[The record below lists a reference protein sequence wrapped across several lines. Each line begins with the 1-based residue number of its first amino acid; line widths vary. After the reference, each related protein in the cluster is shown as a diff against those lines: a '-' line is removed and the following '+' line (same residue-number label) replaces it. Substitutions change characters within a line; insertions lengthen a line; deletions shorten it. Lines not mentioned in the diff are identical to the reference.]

1 MLNIFGLMLLLM
13 HIYAC
18 LGCTLYGKIDLPY
31 EGDGLTPYTN
41 FQNWGNAM
49 WLLFVT
55 LSGNWVTAFHD
66 VFWSCQNMEQ
76 DPVTGAYGSC
86 PYRVS
91 AVPYFFSFV
100 IFGICLL
107 CNLFVAI
114 LLERFDYASTM
125 EGVYD
130 DRNPFDTLFRLNV
143 IRQFVFKIRNRMRLV
158 RALKANKKIDTDGL
172 EFHEINLII
181 QKELARQRENRA
193 NGIEETRGGPR
204 RKTRCRG
211 SRRTFRVRDWCR
223 LGPSRCL
230 RITSAKRNRGCSRRR
245 HPGLASQGAGPRRR
259 MKDHQNKRVMLVEHY
274 DK

>member
-1 MLNIFGLMLLLM
+1 M

-18 LGCTLYGKIDLPY
+18 LGCTLYGKIDGPY

-41 FQNWGNAM
+41 FKNWGNAM

-55 LSGNWVTAFHD
+55 LSGNWVTAFQD
-66 VFWSCQNMEQ
+66 IFWSCQNMDQ

-86 PYRVS
+86 PYRIS

-130 DRNPFDTLFRLNV
+130 ERNPFDTLFRLNV

-158 RALKANKKIDTDGL
+158 RALKASKKINTDGL

-181 QKELARQRENRA
+181 QKELAQQREDREK
-193 NGIEETRGGPR
+193 GIENG
-204 RKTRCRG
+204 
-211 SRRTFRVRDWCR
+211 R
-223 LGPSRCL
+223 LGLPKKESTVGRL
-230 RITSAKRNRGCSRRR
+230 STYLQGKGFMSAGTISLFADNLAENK
-245 HPGLASQGAGPRRR
+245 PGLFS
-259 MKDHQNKRVMLVEHY
+259 KYWSTK
-274 DK
+274 KK